1 MTGERDRDPP
11 RLVSPERRQ
20 LAMRAVDLESLLP
33 AEHRARLI
41 WSAVE
46 RLDLS
51 AFYAEIAARGSAP
64 GRPATDPRLL
74 LALWMFAT
82 SEGVGSA
89 RQLERLCTRDD
100 AYRWLCGGV
109 EPGYR
114 TLSEFRVEHGEKL
127 DALLTQ
133 VLAALTHKKLLRL
146 KRVAQDGMRVRASA
160 GAASFRR
167 GHTIAKHLA
176 EAREQVQALRR
187 ELETDPGASNE
198 REKSARERAA
208 QEREQ
213 KLSEA
218 LAELP
223 KMREARE
230 RAKRNKKGR
239 KPGTKNDG
247 GEVPPQPEPSATQTK
262 DDGGEASPPREPNA
276 ASAQDDDL
284 RASTT
289 DAEARVMKMGD
300 GGFRP
305 AVNVQWATDCETR
318 MIVGVSTSNEG
329 SDQRQMI
336 PMLDQL
342 ERRTGVRPSEYLVD
356 GGFTNL
362 AAIDEAESR
371 GVRVFAPV
379 PKPRTEGADPHERKK
394 DDTDLTYAWRQR
406 MATQEAK
413 LVYVQRG
420 AVAETVNADAR
431 NRGLRQMPV
440 RGLRKAHCVALL
452 YALTYDVLR
461 AAQLAA

>member
-1 MTGERDRDPP
+1 MTSQDERERP
-11 RLVSPERRQ
+11 RLLSPDRRQ
-20 LAMRAVDLESLLP
+20 LEMRTVDLEALLP
-33 AEHRARLI
+33 SDHRARLV
-41 WSAVE
+41 WAAVG
-46 RLDLS
+46 RLDLT
-51 AFYAEIAARGSAP
+51 AFYDEIAARGSAP

-82 SEGVGSA
+82 SEAVGSA

-127 DALLTQ
+127 DELLTQ
-133 VLAALTHKKLLRL
+133 VLATLTHKRLLTL

-176 EAREQVQALRR
+176 EARAQVQALRN

-198 REKSARERAA
+198 REKAARERAA

-213 KLSEA
+213 RLTEA

-230 RAKRNKKGR
+230 RAKHKKGR
-239 KPGTKNDG
+239 KPGAKDDEN
-247 GEVPPQPEPSATQTK
+247 EAPPRQQPSEPATQ
-262 DDGGEASPPREPNA
+262 DDE
-276 ASAQDDDL
+276 L
-284 RASTT
+284 RVSTT
-289 DAEARVMKMGD
+289 DPEARVMKMGD

-305 AVNVQWATDCETR
+305 AVNVQYASDCGTR
-318 MIVGVSTSNEG
+318 LIVGVSTSNEG

-336 PMLDQL
+336 PMLDQV

-356 GGFTNL
+356 GGFANL

-371 GVRVFAPV
+371 GVRVYAPV
-379 PKPRTEGADPHERKK
+379 PKPRKEGADPHERKK
-394 DDTDLTYAWRQR
+394 ADTDLTYTWRRR
-406 MATQEAK
+406 MATAEAK
-413 LVYVQRG
+413 RIYVERG
-420 AVAETVNADAR
+420 ALAETVNADAR

-440 RGLRKAHCVALL
+440 RGLRKARCVALL

-461 AAQLAA
+461 IAQLAA

>member
-1 MTGERDRDPP
+1 MTSQDDRERP
-11 RLVSPERRQ
+11 RLLSPDRRQ
-20 LAMRAVDLESLLP
+20 LEMRTVDLEALLP
-33 AEHRARLI
+33 SDHRARLV
-41 WSAVE
+41 WAAVE
-46 RLDLS
+46 RLDLT
-51 AFYAEIAARGSAP
+51 AFYDEIAARGSAP

-127 DALLTQ
+127 DELLTQ
-133 VLAALTHKKLLRL
+133 VLATLTHKRLLTL

-176 EAREQVQALRR
+176 EARAQVQALRS

-198 REKSARERAA
+198 REKAARERAA

-213 KLSEA
+213 KLTEA

-230 RAKRNKKGR
+230 RAKHKKGR
-239 KPGTKNDG
+239 KPGAKDDEN
-247 GEVPPQPEPSATQTK
+247 EAPPPQQGSQPATQ
-262 DDGGEASPPREPNA
+262 DDE
-276 ASAQDDDL
+276 L
-284 RASTT
+284 RVSTT
-289 DAEARVMKMGD
+289 DPEARVMKMGD

-305 AVNVQWATDCETR
+305 AVNVQYASDCETR
-318 MIVGVSTSNEG
+318 LIVGVSTSNEG

-336 PMLDQL
+336 PMLDQV

-356 GGFTNL
+356 GGFANL

-371 GVRVFAPV
+371 GVCVYAPV
-379 PKPRTEGADPHERKK
+379 PRPRKEGADPHERKK
-394 DDTDLTYAWRQR
+394 ADTDLTYAWRRR
-406 MATQEAK
+406 MATAEAK
-413 LVYVQRG
+413 RIYVERG

-440 RGLRKAHCVALL
+440 RGLRKARCVALL

-461 AAQLAA
+461 IAQLAA

>member
-1 MTGERDRDPP
+1 MRSDRERP
-11 RLVSPERRQ
+11 RLLSPDRRQ
-20 LAMRAVDLESLLP
+20 LQMRAMDLEALLP
-33 AEHRARLI
+33 SEHRARLV
-41 WSAVE
+41 WAAVE

-51 AFYAEIAARGSAP
+51 AFYDEIAARGSTP
-64 GRPATDPRLL
+64 GRPAMDPRLL
-74 LALWMFAT
+74 LALWMYAT
-82 SEGVGSA
+82 SEGVGSS

-127 DALLTQ
+127 DELLTQ
-133 VLAALTHKKLLRL
+133 VLATLTHKRLLTL

-176 EAREQVQALRR
+176 EARAQVQALRS
-187 ELETDPGASNE
+187 ELETDPAASNE
-198 REKSARERAA
+198 REKAARERAV

-213 KLSEA
+213 KLTEA

-230 RAKRNKKGR
+230 RAKHKKGR
-239 KPGTKNDG
+239 KPGTKDDESEAPG
-247 GEVPPQPEPSATQTK
+247 QQPASEPT
-262 DDGGEASPPREPNA
+262 
-276 ASAQDDDL
+276 AQDDL
-284 RASTT
+284 RVSTT
-289 DAEARVMKMGD
+289 DPEARVMKMGD

-305 AVNVQWATDCETR
+305 AVNVQYATDCQTR
-318 MIVGVSTSNEG
+318 LIVGVSTSNEG

-356 GGFTNL
+356 GGFANL

-371 GVRVFAPV
+371 GVRVYAPV
-379 PKPRTEGADPHERKK
+379 PKPRKEGADPHERKK
-394 DDTDLTYAWRQR
+394 ADTDLTFAWRQR
-406 MATQEAK
+406 MATPEAK
-413 LVYVQRG
+413 RIYVERG
-420 AVAETVNADAR
+420 AVAETVNADVR

-461 AAQLAA
+461 IAQLAA